1 MIDFDYQAPAQLD
14 EALALLQQH
23 GDDARVIAG
32 GTALVI
38 MMKQRLVQP
47 QLLVSLR
54 RIPEL
59 EQVRAD
65 NGTLHLG
72 ATATHRAVET
82 SPIVR
87 DRWPLLAETY
97 RHVATV
103 RIRNMATVGGGVVH
117 GDPNQDPPPALR
129 ERRARGAA
137 PELLPRLLRDGRAA
151 RRGADRDR
159 RPRAAA
165 RRRLVVGEVPA
176 ADRRRLRD
184 RLRRLPAQFGERL
197 QPLPGGAHR
206 AGLRGHDPGTRRR
219 RRECAARARA
229 DARAPPGGSAAR
241 RRPGGPHLRLPRL
254 VRLQARHGRRVD
266 AARAGTGSAASQRQ
280 RLARRPR
287 RPPSERN
294 RRARV
299 PPPAHRFVGEVRWP
313 GRCRACWASRSSSI
327 VTRTSSP
334 PVGTWTRHRAARS
347 ISTRSSFSRTTP
359 G

>member
-117 GDPNQDPPPALR
+117 GDPNQDPPPALIALDAKARLRSASGER
-129 ERRARGAA
+129 EVPLQSFFLDYYETDVQPGEVLTEIVV
-137 PELLPRLLRDGRAA
+137 PEQPRDAGWSWVKFLPRTADDYATVSVACLLSLENGSNRCREARIALGSAA
-151 RRGADRDR
+151 TT
-159 RPRAAA
+159 P
-165 RRRLVVGEVPA
+165 V
-176 ADRRRLRD
+176 
-184 RLRRLPAQFGERL
+184 
-197 QPLPGGAHR
+197 
-206 AGLRGHDPGTRRR
+206 
-219 RRECAARARA
+219 RA
-229 DARAPPGGSAAR
+229 DAAENALRGQELTPERLREAAQLVAGQVDPISDFRGSSDYKRDMAVVWTRRALEQALQRAKGSA
-241 RRPGGPHLRLPRL
+241 
-254 VRLQARHGRRVD
+254 
-266 AARAGTGSAASQRQ
+266 
-280 RLARRPR
+280 
-287 RPPSERN
+287 
-294 RRARV
+294 
-299 PPPAHRFVGEVRWP
+299 
-313 GRCRACWASRSSSI
+313 
-327 VTRTSSP
+327 
-334 PVGTWTRHRAARS
+334 
-347 ISTRSSFSRTTP
+347 
-359 G
+359 